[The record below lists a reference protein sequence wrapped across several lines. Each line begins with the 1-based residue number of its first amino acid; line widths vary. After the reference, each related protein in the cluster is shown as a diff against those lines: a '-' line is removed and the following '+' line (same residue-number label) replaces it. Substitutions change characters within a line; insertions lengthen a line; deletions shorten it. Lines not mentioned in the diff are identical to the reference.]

1 MRSSFK
7 LFLAVGAML
16 VLPAVASAQN
26 CFNMASLP
34 NYVTC
39 SGALSGNIGDNNNL
53 AAELS
58 LLSSTFGGTYNYVG
72 KTNDANFGP
81 FANNPAGSISGSL
94 NFDTPETGLFVVGLK
109 ASNTFS
115 FYLYN
120 GGVSGI
126 GSVSFN
132 TIGSGTNN
140 QGIAQGLSHATLYR
154 ANDTQVNVNAVV
166 PEPSTYALMA
176 AGLAGLGLVSRKR
189 RRV

>member
-1 MRSSFK
+1 MRRSFK
-7 LFLAVGAML
+7 FSLALGAILMT
-16 VLPAVASAQN
+16 PALASAQN
-26 CFNMASLP
+26 CVNMTSLP
-34 NYVTC
+34 GYVTC
-39 SGALSGNIGDNNNL
+39 AGALSGNIGDNSNL
-53 AAELS
+53 AAELG
-58 LLSSTFGGTYNYVG
+58 LLSSTFGGTFNYVG
-72 KTNDANFGP
+72 KTNDVGFGP

-120 GGVSGI
+120 GGATGI
-126 GSVSFN
+126 SSVSFN

-154 ANDTQVNVNAVV
+154 SNGSQVNVNAVV

-176 AGLAGLGLVSRKR
+176 AGLAGLALVRRKR
-189 RRV
+189 QQA